1 MNMNLVNEINNFGS
15 PFLIRL
21 VEKDNSL
28 YIYICGS
35 YAKKTSFEDA
45 KALGDYLN
53 NKTITE
59 IISESKSIIPDNSVI
74 YCIYFESYVG
84 YNVSWESYILGDDEE
99 EFEYGKCFRIYSKS
113 KYLDYMTSKTFAEQ
127 VLGKLKHYGV
137 YCEWQIIDV
146 ISDEEPII
154 KKYNFNK

>member
-1 MNMNLVNEINNFGS
+1 MDMNLVNEINNFGS

-53 NKTITE
+53 NETITE
-59 IISESKSIIPDNSVI
+59 IISESKSIIPDNSVV

-99 EFEYGKCFRIYSKS
+99 EFEHGKCFRIYSKS
-113 KYLDYMTSKTFAEQ
+113 KYLDYMTSNTFAEQ
-127 VLGKLKHYGV
+127 VLGKLTHYGV

-154 KKYNFNK
+154 TKFNFNK

>member
-1 MNMNLVNEINNFGS
+1 MDMSLVNEINNFGS

-53 NKTITE
+53 NETITE
-59 IISESKSIIPDNSVI
+59 IISESKSIIPDNSVV

-84 YNVSWESYILGDDEE
+84 YNVSWESYILGNDEE

-113 KYLDYMTSKTFAEQ
+113 KYLDYMTSNTFAEQ
-127 VLGKLKHYGV
+127 VLGKLTHYGV

-146 ISDEEPII
+146 VSDEEPII
-154 KKYNFNK
+154 TKFNFNK